1 VIQIHQRWMIQS
13 DLVEVLAIEAASHEY
28 PWSGEGFLRR
38 LRRRNCIGKVA
49 TCGEYGT
56 ADHAVIGFA
65 LFLLGSRCDI
75 RLLNLAVDPVS
86 RRCGAARGI
95 VDHLKRKL
103 DDRRPDRTVSAWVR
117 ETELPGLL
125 FLRSQGFR
133 ATEVVRGHFT
143 DSGEDAVVMEFRAP
157 AESWLLKEE
166 FARDC

>member
-1 VIQIHQRWMIQS
+1 MQINQRWMIRR
-13 DLVEVLAIEAASHEY
+13 DMAEVLAIEAASREY
-28 PWSGEGFLRR
+28 PWSERDFLRR
-38 LRRRNCIGKVA
+38 LGRKNCIGKVA

-56 ADHAVIGFA
+56 ASHAVVGFA
-65 LFLLGSRCDI
+65 LFLLGSRCDV
-75 RLLNLAVDPVS
+75 RLINLAVDPVF
-86 RRCGAARGI
+86 RRCGAARGL

-103 DDRRPDRTVSAWVR
+103 DDRRPDRTVSAWVS

-143 DSGEDAVVMEFRAP
+143 DSGEDAVVMEFRQP

-166 FARDC
+166 FSRDC